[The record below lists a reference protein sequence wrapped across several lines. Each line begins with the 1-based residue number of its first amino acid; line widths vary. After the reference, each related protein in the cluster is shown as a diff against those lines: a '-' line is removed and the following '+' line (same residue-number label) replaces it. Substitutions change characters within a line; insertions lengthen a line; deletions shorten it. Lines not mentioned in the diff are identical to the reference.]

1 MKSED
6 ESDLSAYL
14 DDELDPGDRRD
25 LEWSLL
31 SDPALA
37 ARLAGLAVARDAVA
51 SLSRPEAPCSLV
63 SSVICR
69 IDNIERQGRRRP
81 YYWLATAASILFA
94 LILSLRTGLLAP
106 IPHLGNPVVVLH
118 PAPLDSPRPGA
129 VAAHGPS
136 PQFASL
142 TPAPPASSARP
153 LGPASDPTEADR
165 RRLVAMLDR
174 PGLRRIL
181 IVTDVFDP
189 SAAERVNGLLRD
201 TARKQ
206 SDFGRITIAQG
217 LLIDPE
223 FPNEADVFAI
233 VMDEPEREYLL
244 AKLARE
250 FPAAIVEGETPPHVT
265 LQLAD
270 IGRISIE
277 PGRSAAGLRDATA
290 DPSIAA
296 IRDPHN
302 KSGRGEAIS
311 SSSGGR
317 VRAHDDPPFDG
328 FPGGDMRGLPPGT
341 VLPPELI
348 GEHPSPRDENAH
360 LQPPVP
366 GPKKNPK
373 LTSTAAPVLV
383 WVTSSQPARR
393 PE

>member
-25 LEWSLL
+25 LEWSLR

-37 ARLAGLAVARDAVA
+37 ARLAGLAAARDAVA

-69 IDNIERQGRRRP
+69 IDAAERQGRRRP

-106 IPHLGNPVVVLH
+106 TPRPGNPVLVQF
-118 PAPLDSPRPGA
+118 PTAPDSPRIETVSTLRLSPPA
-129 VAAHGPS
+129 VSVAE
-136 PQFASL
+136 
-142 TPAPPASSARP
+142 APPSSAPRP
-153 LGPASDPTEADR
+153 LGPAADPAEADR

-181 IVTDVFDP
+181 IVTDILDP
-189 SAAERVNGLLRD
+189 SAAERVNGLLRE

-206 SDFGRITIAQG
+206 SDFGRITVAQG
-217 LLIDPE
+217 IIIDPE
-223 FPNEADVFAI
+223 FPNEAEVFAA
-233 VMDEPEREYLL
+233 VMDEPERQQLL
-244 AKLARE
+244 AKLAHE
-250 FPAAIVEGETPPHVT
+250 FPDAIIDGETPPEVT
-265 LQLAD
+265 LQLAE
-270 IGRISIE
+270 IGQISIE
-277 PGRSAAGLRDATA
+277 PGRSAAGLREAPGDS
-290 DPSIAA
+290 SIVAL
-296 IRDPHN
+296 RDPHAQ
-302 KSGRGEAIS
+302 SGRGEVVS

-317 VRAHDDPPFDG
+317 VQSRDDPPFEG
-328 FPGGDMRGLPPGT
+328 FPGGDMKNLPPSA

-348 GEHPSPRDENAH
+348 GEHPARRDGPVH
-360 LQPPVP
+360 PKPPAP
-366 GPKKNPK
+366 GPKKDQNR
-373 LTSTAAPVLV
+373 TTTAAPVLV

>member
-25 LEWSLL
+25 VEWSLL

-37 ARLAGLAVARDAVA
+37 AQLAGLAAAREAVA

-69 IDNIERQGRRRP
+69 IDSVERQGRRRP
-81 YYWLATAASILFA
+81 YYWLATAASVLFA

-106 IPHLGNPVVVLH
+106 TPHPAGPVVVQNLAPPDF
-118 PAPLDSPRPGA
+118 PAPETSP
-129 VAAHGPS
+129 AHGPS
-136 PQFASL
+136 PVSVAVTL
-142 TPAPPASSARP
+142 DPAPSPSTP
-153 LGPASDPTEADR
+153 IGPASDPAEADR
-165 RRLVAMLDR
+165 RRVVAMLDR

-181 IVTDVFDP
+181 IVTDVLDP
-189 SAAERVNGLLRD
+189 SAVERVNGLLRD

-206 SDFGRITIAQG
+206 SDYGRITVAQG
-217 LLIDPE
+217 LVVDPE
-223 FPNEADVFAI
+223 FPNEAEVFAL

-250 FPAAIVEGETPPHVT
+250 FPSVIVESETPADVT

-270 IGRISIE
+270 IGRISVE
-277 PGRSAAGLRDATA
+277 PGRSAAGLREAPA
-290 DPSIAA
+290 EASIVAL
-296 IRDPHN
+296 RDPHP
-302 KSGRGEAIS
+302 KAGPGEAVS
-311 SSSGGR
+311 TSAAGHAR
-317 VRAHDDPPFDG
+317 TPVDPPFEG
-328 FPGGDMRGLPPGT
+328 FPGGDMRNIPPGT
-341 VLPPELI
+341 PLPPSLI
-348 GEHPSPRDENAH
+348 GEHPASRESNAT
-360 LQPPVP
+360 PKAPAP
-366 GPKKNPK
+366 TPKKNPK
-373 LTSTAAPVLV
+373 LNSSPAPVLV